1 MRKPRLVQEHEAEG
15 KRVVVDGQHIF
26 VREEGEGEP
35 VLLLH
40 GVPSSSF
47 LYRKMLPELA
57 GQGLRGVSFDLPGVG
72 LSDKPKDIAYDWH
85 ALAKWVGRIVDTL
98 ALPPVHL
105 VLHDVAG
112 PIGAEWAIHNPV
124 KVRSITFANAV
135 MDVAHYTPAFPL
147 RALRVPVLRHV
158 VFSTMNTPTAL
169 RFFRY
174 SGVKN
179 PDSVNEDVV
188 ESYLYL
194 VRNNGGHHSFLEIM
208 DGFDLTEQHR
218 DWLRDGLLAIDKP
231 MQLVW
236 GEQEFAIPKAQ
247 LHYIKQVFRLRAEH
261 MVDARHFLQEEHPAV
276 IAAHIATFAKDIA
289 QQSKRATNAPR

>member
-124 KVRSITFANAV
+124 KVRSITFTNAV

-208 DGFDLTEQHR
+208 HGFDLTEQHR

>member
-1 MRKPRLVQEHEAEG
+1 
-15 KRVVVDGQHIF
+15 
-26 VREEGEGEP
+26 
-35 VLLLH
+35 
-40 GVPSSSF
+40 
-47 LYRKMLPELA
+47 
-57 GQGLRGVSFDLPGVG
+57 
-72 LSDKPKDIAYDWH
+72 
-85 ALAKWVGRIVDTL
+85 
-98 ALPPVHL
+98 
-105 VLHDVAG
+105 
-112 PIGAEWAIHNPV
+112 V
-124 KVRSITFANAV
+124 KVRSITFTNAV